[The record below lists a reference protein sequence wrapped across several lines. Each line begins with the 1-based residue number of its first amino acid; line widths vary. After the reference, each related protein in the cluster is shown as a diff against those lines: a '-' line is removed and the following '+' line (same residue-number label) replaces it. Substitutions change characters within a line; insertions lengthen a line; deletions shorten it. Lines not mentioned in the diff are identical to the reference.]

1 MNIIGK
7 TVVFAIVAC
16 GALCGC
22 SGQTEP
28 GRAPKPQ
35 AAADARYGKELE
47 EIRKSLRGDI
57 RIKLRRDGK
66 GTCSWEITGKDPQE
80 IVRADAV
87 LGRRFNA
94 GKPE

>member
-1 MNIIGK
+1 MKIIGK
-7 TVVFAIVAC
+7 TVLLVVIAC
-16 GALCGC
+16 VGLCGC
-22 SGQTEP
+22 SREMEP
-28 GRAPKPQ
+28 GHMPKPQ
-35 AAADARYGKELE
+35 PAADVRYGKELE

-87 LGRRFNA
+87 LGRRFSG